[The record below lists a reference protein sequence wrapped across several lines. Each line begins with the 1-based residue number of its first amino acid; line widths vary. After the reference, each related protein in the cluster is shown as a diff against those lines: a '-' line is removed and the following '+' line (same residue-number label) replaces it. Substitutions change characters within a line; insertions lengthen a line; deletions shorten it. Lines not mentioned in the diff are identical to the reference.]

1 MLYKDVLTQWLE
13 KEKVYKKH
21 STYTCYYNV
30 VHNQILPHIGDYQT
44 QKLSNEVLQEYILNQ
59 LDHGRVDG
67 RGGIQQSYAKD
78 IITVLKMTL
87 DNVEIQLPYNPPKK
101 IEIFTKEDQIKLINH
116 LQSHI
121 CNKNFAIL
129 LAIHTGIRIG
139 ELCALKWKD
148 LDTNIQLLDI
158 NKTMTRIYT
167 KEEGSKL
174 LISSPKT
181 RASNRS
187 VPLNQWIMQYAV
199 LLKGDDDE
207 YITTGKTT
215 YTEPNKFRMY
225 YNNTLKSLDI
235 PHKKFHCLRHTFA
248 TRCIE
253 CGCDYK
259 SLSEILG
266 HSNVSTTMNLY
277 VHPQMQLKRK
287 CVELLS
293 NYYMH

>member
-30 VHNQILPHIGDYQT
+30 VHNQILPHIGDYQI
-44 QKLSNEVLQEYILNQ
+44 QKLNNDVLQEYILNQ

-67 RGGIQQSYAKD
+67 KGGIQQSYAKD

-87 DNVEIQLPYNPPKK
+87 NDVDIQLPYNPPKK
-101 IEIFTKEDQIKLINH
+101 IEIFSKEDQVKLINH

-121 CNKNFAIL
+121 NNKNFAIL
-129 LAIHTGIRIG
+129 LAIHTGVRIG

-199 LLKGDDDE
+199 LLKGEDDE

-215 YTEPNKFRMY
+215 YTEPNKFRTY